1 MTACCP
7 SVENGCSNSLGE
19 RREGSEPPRGT
30 GDTGHG
36 TRDAGHGTRD
46 AGKTTNVYVG
56 TTSGAYFLNEPAV
69 TAKWTALSTT
79 SVA

>member
-1 MTACCP
+1 MLQF
-7 SVENGCSNSLGE
+7 V
-19 RREGSEPPRGT
+19 RRETGGKRATTRDGGHGT
-30 GDTGHG
+30 RDTGRG

-46 AGKTTNVYVG
+46 AGKTTTVYVG

>member
-1 MTACCP
+1 MRDA
-7 SVENGCSNSLGE
+7 G
-19 RREGSEPPRGT
+19 R
-30 GDTGHG
+30 G
-36 TRDAGHGTRD
+36 TRDAGRGTRD
-46 AGKTTNVYVG
+46 ACKTTNVYVG